1 MDARHQRGMFAQQS
15 GMNDPERRVS
25 KAARPSPGKTPTQ
38 TQGEGDDV
46 VTGNVEPPPQ
56 EGYDESADAGITQL
70 PPAEEKHQQED
81 LPPRG
86 SRKKNYH
93 A

>member
-1 MDARHQRGMFAQQS
+1 MDTKTERGIFAQQS
-15 GMNDPERRVS
+15 GMNDPDRRVS
-25 KAARPSPGKTPTQ
+25 KAARPSPGRTPAQ
-38 TQGEGDDV
+38 AQGEDDIARGD
-46 VTGNVEPPPQ
+46 TEPQPHQ
-56 EGYDESADAGITQL
+56 RYDETAEAGITQL
-70 PPAEEKHQQED
+70 SPADEKHQQED